1 MKSKKQGYFELR
13 LTLYVTLFSIL
24 VCILFPANN
33 KIENEELKETII
45 DKEIIEEPKEEPV
58 IETEP
63 VVEEEKEEIKGVAKI
78 SIPDTDFNEDVYQAK
93 NNDYYLT
100 HNSKGKYSRNGE
112 IFLDY
117 RVNLDKS
124 QINLIYGHSA
134 PYKLPSNI
142 MENYY
147 DKNYMLEHP
156 YIIVKTKSKEYKY
169 QVFSVFVETE
179 DWFYMNIK
187 FKNKKE
193 YKKHLNKLKS
203 KSLYDTGVEVSEN
216 DTILIFQTC
225 STKKE
230 YKKYDKKYAL
240 IVAKLVE
247 S

>member
-1 MKSKKQGYFELR
+1 MKSKKQAYFELR
-13 LTLYVTLFSIL
+13 LTIYAVLFSFLI
-24 VCILFPANN
+24 CILFPVKEN
-33 KIENEELKETII
+33 KKEEIKEVIV
-45 DKEIIEEPKEEPV
+45 EQEEIEEKP
-58 IETEP
+58 TEP
-63 VVEEEKEEIKGVAKI
+63 VVDEEPITEEENEEEFEGVAKI
-78 SIPDTDFNEDVYQAK
+78 SIPDTDFDEDVFQAN
-93 NNDYYLT
+93 NNDYYLR
-100 HNSKGKYSRNGE
+100 HNRKGKYSRNGE

-117 RVNLDKS
+117 RVNLDESK
-124 QINLIYGHSA
+124 INLIYGHSA

-147 DKNYMLEHP
+147 EKEYMLEHP
-156 YIIVKTKSKEYKY
+156 YIIVKTKEKEYKY
-169 QVFSVFVETE
+169 QVFSVFIETE
-179 DWFYMNIK
+179 DWFYMDIK

-193 YKKHLNKLKS
+193 YKKHLDKLKK

-230 YKKYDKKYAL
+230 YKNYDKKYAL

>member
-1 MKSKKQGYFELR
+1 M
-13 LTLYVTLFSIL
+13 FSIL

-33 KIENEELKETII
+33 KIENEELKETIV

-78 SIPDTDFNEDVYQAK
+78 SIPNTDFNEDVYQAK

-142 MENYY
+142 MENYLPMGY
-147 DKNYMLEHP
+147 KYFKLCGRNNLP
-156 YIIVKTKSKEYKY
+156 KRKINWIRYIIKPEYH
-169 QVFSVFVETE
+169 
-179 DWFYMNIK
+179 DDIL
-187 FKNKKE
+187 
-193 YKKHLNKLKS
+193 YKIYPINMVMLPL
-203 KSLYDTGVEVSEN
+203 
-216 DTILIFQTC
+216 Q
-225 STKKE
+225 
-230 YKKYDKKYAL
+230 
-240 IVAKLVE
+240 
-247 S
+247 

>member
-1 MKSKKQGYFELR
+1 M
-13 LTLYVTLFSIL
+13 FSIL

-78 SIPDTDFNEDVYQAK
+78 SISNTDFNEDVYQAK

-147 DKNYMLEHP
+147 DK
-156 YIIVKTKSKEYKY
+156 I
-169 QVFSVFVETE
+169 
-179 DWFYMNIK
+179 
-187 FKNKKE
+187 
-193 YKKHLNKLKS
+193 
-203 KSLYDTGVEVSEN
+203 
-216 DTILIFQTC
+216 
-225 STKKE
+225 
-230 YKKYDKKYAL
+230 
-240 IVAKLVE
+240 
-247 S
+247 